1 MQQERELPGQKLVIA
16 IAIIVACAVVVITAI
31 LL

>member
-1 MQQERELPGQKLVIA
+1 MTERELPGKNLVIA
-16 IAIIVACAVVVITAI
+16 IFIIAACAVVVITAI